1 MEGSPKEDAEIEF
14 NECHC
19 LARFKDEIGILT
31 ETEVTDEDLKKVRTA
46 LLSDLERYGLVEFF
60 TVILSKSER
69 EKMRMSE

>member
-19 LARFKDEIGILT
+19 LARVKDEIGILT

-69 EKMRMSE
+69 EKMKIGE